1 MLREI
6 YIEKPL
12 TEYLFENVIPGK
24 FRLRLIEDKNKNH
37 QWDTGSFL
45 EHLQPE
51 RVWYLPKEIELRA
64 NWEVEETWQ
73 ITNP

>member
-1 MLREI
+1 
-6 YIEKPL
+6 
-12 TEYLFENVIPGK
+12 
-24 FRLRLIEDKNKNH
+24 LRLIEDKNKNR
-37 QWDTGSFL
+37 QWDTGNFL
-45 EHLQPE
+45 EHRQPE